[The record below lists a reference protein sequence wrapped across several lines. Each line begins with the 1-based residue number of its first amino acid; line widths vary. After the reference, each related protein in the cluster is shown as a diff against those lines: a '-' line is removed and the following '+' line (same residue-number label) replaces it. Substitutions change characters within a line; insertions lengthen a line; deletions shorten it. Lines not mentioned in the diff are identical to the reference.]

1 MGYTYTPT
9 YYSGLQDTIA
19 SLCKSILP
27 FPFRGG
33 RRLTADQAAAR
44 RHAEQLKWQQESF
57 HRILHLTGLHREG
70 IVPASDVAAFRASM
84 LAALVAPPPK
94 HPDPPAVLRDK
105 LLFLQE
111 LLYARCVSAAEYN
124 ASKAPLVQRLAALG
138 VVVDCPDAEPSAEE
152 WSEID
157 LRDPPPAAAAAVA
170 EKPKH
175 KAFITPWK
183 SRSKKEQ
190 DANSASRQPLA
201 SVDQNNPKNAS
212 VLMAESSPSEAAPA
226 SGKPEKG
233 KRRHLAA
240 MFQSSGNGS
249 ENKDPAAEEGVD
261 DKEAAKGKKKSS
273 WGFDGLKKWKKASCS
288 AGNEEAVEHNLAA
301 PPPRSSHSEC
311 RLEASP
317 VAVASGPD
325 AKRAKTKLHSAT
337 ADDSASELLHVLVEN
352 TKKELSRIQAELSST
367 NRNLNFSDQ
376 QIEAISTKLPVDK
389 SDLKPFFP
397 KAWCDEHGEGVITA
411 AKKEFKEHVEE
422 MEKQRDV
429 AGGEGWATFED
440 IDLDDNFNPRAFS
453 QHQSGSA
460 LNGNKVNPSLTTSF
474 VNPFHDEK
482 NPFLN
487 SNFN

>member
-84 LAALVAPPPK
+84 LALLVAPPPK

-111 LLYARCVSAAEYN
+111 LLYSRCVSAAEYN

-157 LRDPPPAAAAAVA
+157 LRDPPPAALAITAD
-170 EKPKH
+170 KPKH
-175 KAFITPWK
+175 KAFLTPWK
-183 SRSKKEQ
+183 SGSKKEQ
-190 DANSASRQPLA
+190 DANSASRLPLA
-201 SVDQNNPKNAS
+201 PVDQNHPKNAS
-212 VLMAESSPSEAAPA
+212 VLMAESSPSEAAA
-226 SGKPEKG
+226 TGKPEKG

-240 MFQSSGNGS
+240 MFQSSGTGS
-249 ENKDPAAEEGVD
+249 ENKDPAVDEGAD
-261 DKEAAKGKKKSS
+261 DKETAKGKKKSS
-273 WGFDGLKKWKKASCS
+273 WGFDGLKKWKKASGG
-288 AGNEEAVEHNLAA
+288 AGNEEAAEHA
-301 PPPRSSHSEC
+301 PAVQPRSSHSEC

-317 VAVASGPD
+317 VAASGPD

-337 ADDSASELLHVLVEN
+337 GDNSASEQLHDKVL
-352 TKKELSRIQAELSST
+352 
-367 NRNLNFSDQ
+367 
-376 QIEAISTKLPVDK
+376 
-389 SDLKPFFP
+389 
-397 KAWCDEHGEGVITA
+397 
-411 AKKEFKEHVEE
+411 
-422 MEKQRDV
+422 
-429 AGGEGWATFED
+429 
-440 IDLDDNFNPRAFS
+440 
-453 QHQSGSA
+453 
-460 LNGNKVNPSLTTSF
+460 
-474 VNPFHDEK
+474 
-482 NPFLN
+482 
-487 SNFN
+487 

>member
-27 FPFRGG
+27 SFPFRGAG

-57 HRILHLTGLHREG
+57 HRILHLAALHREG
-70 IVPASDVAAFRASM
+70 IVPAADVAAFRASM
-84 LAALVAPPPK
+84 LAALAAAPPPQ
-94 HPDPPAVLRDK
+94 HPEQPAVLRDK

-124 ASKAPLVQRLAALG
+124 AAKAPLVRRLAALG
-138 VVVDCPDAEPSAEE
+138 VAVDCPDAEASAEE

-157 LRDPPPAAAAAVA
+157 LRDPPPPTAAD
-170 EKPKH
+170 KTKH
-175 KAFITPWK
+175 KAFATPWK
-183 SRSKKEQ
+183 SRSKKDN
-190 DANSASRQPLA
+190 DASGAPRPPLA
-201 SVDQNNPKNAS
+201 PVDQNHPKNAS
-212 VLMAESSPSEAAPA
+212 VLMAESSPAEAAPSA
-226 SGKPEKG
+226 KAEKG

-240 MFQSSGNGS
+240 MFHSGGNGS
-249 ENKDPAAEEGVD
+249 ENKAPAGEEGVD
-261 DKEAAKGKKKSS
+261 EKETAKGKKKSS
-273 WGFDGLKKWKKASCS
+273 WGFDGLKKWKKA
-288 AGNEEAVEHNLAA
+288 AGGGNEEAAEHAPAA

-317 VAVASGPD
+317 MAASGPD
-325 AKRAKTKLHSAT
+325 TKKAKTKLHPAT
-337 ADDSASELLHVLVEN
+337 GDDSASELLQDKVLVEN

-397 KAWCDEHGEGVITA
+397 KAWCDQHGDGVITA
-411 AKKEFKEHVEE
+411 AKKGFKEHVEE
-422 MEKQRDV
+422 MEKQRDT
-429 AGGEGWATFED
+429 ADAEGWATFED
-440 IDLDDNFNPRAFS
+440 INLDENFNPRAFS
-453 QHQSGSA
+453 QDSSA
-460 LNGNKVNPSLTTSF
+460 VKGKKKANESLTSSDHFT
-474 VNPFHDEK
+474 NPFYDEK

>member
-1 MGYTYTPT
+1 MGYKYTPT

-27 FPFRGG
+27 SFRVG

-57 HRILHLTGLHREG
+57 HRILHLAALHREG
-70 IVPASDVAAFRASM
+70 IVPASDVAAFRGPM
-84 LAALVAPPPK
+84 LAALAAPPQ
-94 HPDPPAVLRDK
+94 HPEQPAVLRDK

-111 LLYARCVSAAEYN
+111 LLYAKCISAAEYN

-138 VVVDCPDAEPSAEE
+138 VVVDCPDAEVSAEE

-157 LRDPPPAAAAAVA
+157 LRDPPPPAPAAASD
-170 EKPKH
+170 KPKH

-183 SRSKKEQ
+183 SRSNKEQ
-190 DANSASRQPLA
+190 DANSASRPPLA
-201 SVDQNNPKNAS
+201 PVDQNNAKNAS
-212 VLMAESSPSEAAPA
+212 VLMAESSPSEAAP
-226 SGKPEKG
+226 SGKAEKG

-240 MFQSSGNGS
+240 MFNSGGNGC
-249 ENKDPAAEEGVD
+249 ENKDPAGEEGID
-261 DKEAAKGKKKSS
+261 DKETAKGKKKSS
-273 WGFDGLKKWKKASCS
+273 WGFDGLKKWKKAGCS
-288 AGNEEAVEHNLAA
+288 NGEAAA
-301 PPPRSSHSEC
+301 TGEQPERALPRPSYSEC

-317 VAVASGPD
+317 MAASGPD

-337 ADDSASELLHVLVEN
+337 GDESASELLHDKVLVEN

-397 KAWCDEHGEGVITA
+397 KAWCDQHGDGVITA

-422 MEKQRDV
+422 MEKQRDIT
-429 AGGEGWATFED
+429 GNEGWATFED
-440 IDLDDNFNPRAFS
+440 IDLDDNFNPRSFS
-453 QHQSGSA
+453 QHQPDSA
-460 LNGNKVNPSLTTSF
+460 VKGNKDNESLTSSF
-474 VNPFHDEK
+474 TNPFYNK

-487 SNFN
+487 TNYN